1 MVTSK
6 KATERIASV
15 ILGEKTFRA
24 TGSGVMDE
32 QFTTASRTKALTTKV
47 TIDGEPSGTEEF
59 TISIHNPSLG
69 TAYDIVAFR
78 YSMEG
83 VYSLSTTEPSFLEF
97 GDIVTFGYLNPDNLT
112 WSVSFVYG
120 DE

>member
-1 MVTSK
+1 
-6 KATERIASV
+6 
-15 ILGEKTFRA
+15 
-24 TGSGVMDE
+24 
-32 QFTTASRTKALTTKV
+32 
-47 TIDGEPSGTEEF
+47 
-59 TISIHNPSLG
+59 
-69 TAYDIVAFR
+69 
-78 YSMEG
+78 MEG